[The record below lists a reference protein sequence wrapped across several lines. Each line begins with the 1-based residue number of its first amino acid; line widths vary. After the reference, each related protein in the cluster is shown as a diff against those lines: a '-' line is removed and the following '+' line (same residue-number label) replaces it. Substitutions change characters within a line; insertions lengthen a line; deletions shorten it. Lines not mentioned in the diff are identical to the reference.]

1 MTEENKLLNAA
12 ASTGAEQEQWNCE
25 NDNDLDDSCSVNSV
39 PHHGGNTL
47 SSKPRT
53 YYTSNVSNT
62 FIRNAATGVMYPFKV
77 GSNESRQLFKIVDT
91 TGLYDVNGKRIT
103 PPRQRNKNGVAP
115 SLLPNPNPNHLYYD
129 SPEEYARHFSTK
141 QRVNVNLNQDFV
153 KGWHERRK
161 AIFSS
166 KISE

>member
-1 MTEENKLLNAA
+1 MTEENKLLI
-12 ASTGAEQEQWNCE
+12 SAEQEHWNCE
-25 NDNDLDDSCSVNSV
+25 NDNDLEDSYSVNSV
-39 PHHGGNTL
+39 RHIL
-47 SSKPRT
+47 SKPRT

-91 TGLYDVNGKRIT
+91 TGLYDVNGKRIML
-103 PPRQRNKNGVAP
+103 PRQRNKNGVAP

-141 QRVNVNLNQDFV
+141 QRVNVNLNPDFV
-153 KGWHERRK
+153 KGWHEKRK
-161 AIFSS
+161 ARLSVV
-166 KISE
+166 E

>member
-1 MTEENKLLNAA
+1 MTEENKLLNAVV
-12 ASTGAEQEQWNCE
+12 GAEQEHWNCE
-25 NDNDLDDSCSVNSV
+25 NDNDLEDSYSVNSV
-39 PHHGGNTL
+39 RHI
-47 SSKPRT
+47 SSKPQT

-91 TGLYDVNGKRIT
+91 TGLYDVNGKRII
-103 PPRQRNKNGVAP
+103 PPRQRANNGVASS
-115 SLLPNPNPNHLYYD
+115 SLLQTNPNPNHLYYD

-141 QRVNVNLNQDFV
+141 QRVNVNLNPDFV

-161 AIFSS
+161 TRLSV
-166 KISE
+166 E

>member
-1 MTEENKLLNAA
+1 MTEENKLLNAVV
-12 ASTGAEQEQWNCE
+12 GAEQEHWNCE
-25 NDNDLDDSCSVNSV
+25 NDNDLEDSCSVNSM
-39 PHHGGNTL
+39 PHNNLT

-103 PPRQRNKNGVAP
+103 PPRQRSKNGLASSSV
-115 SLLPNPNPNHLYYD
+115 LQTNPNPNHLYYD

-141 QRVNVNLNQDFV
+141 QRLNVNLNPEFV

-161 AIFSS
+161 TLLA
-166 KISE
+166 

>member
-1 MTEENKLLNAA
+1 MTEENKLLI
-12 ASTGAEQEQWNCE
+12 SAEQEHWNCE
-25 NDNDLDDSCSVNSV
+25 NDNDLEDSYSVNSV
-39 PHHGGNTL
+39 RHIL
-47 SSKPRT
+47 SKPRT

-103 PPRQRNKNGVAP
+103 APRQRNKNGVAP

-141 QRVNVNLNQDFV
+141 QRVNVNLNPDFV
-153 KGWHERRK
+153 KGWHEKRK
-161 AIFSS
+161 ARLSVV
-166 KISE
+166 E

>member
-1 MTEENKLLNAA
+1 MTEENKLLI
-12 ASTGAEQEQWNCE
+12 SAEQEHWNCE
-25 NDNDLDDSCSVNSV
+25 NDNDLEDSYSVNSV
-39 PHHGGNTL
+39 RHIL
-47 SSKPRT
+47 SKPRT

-103 PPRQRNKNGVAP
+103 PPRQRSKTGVAAS
-115 SLLPNPNPNHLYYD
+115 SLLQTNPNPNHLYYD

-141 QRVNVNLNQDFV
+141 QRLNVNLNPEFV

-161 AIFSS
+161 TLLA
-166 KISE
+166 

>member
-1 MTEENKLLNAA
+1 MTEENKLLNAVV
-12 ASTGAEQEQWNCE
+12 GAEQEHWNCE
-25 NDNDLDDSCSVNSV
+25 NDNDLEDSYSVNST
-39 PHHGGNTL
+39 PHNNLT

-103 PPRQRNKNGVAP
+103 PPRQRSKNGVAP

-141 QRVNVNLNQDFV
+141 QRVNVNLNPDFV
-153 KGWHERRK
+153 KGWHEKRK
-161 AIFSS
+161 TRLSV
-166 KISE
+166 E

>member
-1 MTEENKLLNAA
+1 MTEENKLLI
-12 ASTGAEQEQWNCE
+12 SAEQEHWNCE
-25 NDNDLDDSCSVNSV
+25 NDNDLEDSYSVNST
-39 PHHGGNTL
+39 PHNNL
-47 SSKPRT
+47 ASSKPRT

-153 KGWHERRK
+153 KGWHEKRK
-161 AIFSS
+161 TRLSV
-166 KISE
+166 E